1 MLKHRLTKIGNAL
14 IVALCMFFVGG
25 LVQSCEDPLGLDDYK
40 YDDKEPDWLGGSIYE
55 FLKNEE
61 GDHTYKYFV
70 RLIDAL
76 DYADVLNRTGSKTIF
91 IVDDAS
97 FDKFFASDN
106 RWNVHSF
113 DELTKSQMQTILNS
127 SMLDNAYLLNMMSST
142 SGDVEETR
150 GKCLRR
156 KTSSEAIDSIPFF
169 PGEALPDNNS
179 IWEHFR
185 EKGMLLALDHNAP
198 MMVHFLPDY
207 LKNRGILDSDM
218 NKIFESKG
226 LTRSGDEVFVY
237 MNKVLSS
244 GIDYDSYSADTL
256 TITCKNGYLYRM
268 NGVLIPPSN
277 MAEELRNCP
286 RTVLFSRMLDR
297 FSLPEYNG
305 DISEQYNNIHNFET
319 GKKDSVFVRRY
330 VNNSKVSGA
339 EIYEVDEH
347 FVKKS
352 VTNPDENE
360 VLKFDPGSNHLE
372 TNANT
377 KKEEDM
383 AAMFVPADE
392 YIYAYFSSTTSGK
405 FILNQFSPDVNPR
418 EISISDIKESGVMP
432 NDEDLELMKQALDS
446 IPLDVLSKF
455 VNNLMRESFYETVPS
470 KFGMMMDDGYREMG
484 MTPEHVDECIVANN
498 GVIYILNN
506 VFGPA
511 IYQSVAAPPTILYN
525 MEIMNE
531 LIVYMLYNSY
541 LLAMDATYSF
551 IVPDDDY
558 FVYYDPA
565 SLAEKADSLGSVNYA
580 YKLKFDSEYTTTL
593 NAKPALY
600 YQKYRFN
607 PETYEFTD
615 TIPVNLASG
624 SGEDITTS
632 VYNELKGTDD
642 DTWIRSRARELLENL
657 IIVDPIKENRYYQT
671 KGYAYIKCDVNSR
684 NNEGHAV
691 DVTFY
696 GGEQI
701 DLGNRPIKTQQSYIY
716 EADDKLEDGNGV
728 TYCTYSDD
736 PAYPTGIPTPTTKY
750 IYDRMKNTPE
760 FSEFFYL
767 AEEPDNNTLPVGFN
781 SFAQFINKL
790 VGGESSDIAKNGVK
804 YSIFKNA
811 YSYYSA
817 LPGHKYVPFLSK
829 YHYTVYVPTNESV
842 EAALQNG
849 LPTWEDIFDLYQKI
863 TDNGG
868 IGTAKVTQMAIML
881 NKFLRYH
888 FQDNSVYVDANVPS
902 EYYETSAVNDETGRF
917 LTTEIRKDGS
927 TLAITDQYV
936 KDSKEGEAY
945 YAGTIV
951 DDVHVVTDGKEN
963 VTWNVM
969 ARDLVF
975 PTNVSNLTIKEAR
988 IESSSFAVLHQI
1000 DRPLLSS
1007 NYIGYDGRFKRFSN
1021 DGYPVEQFDVTVAN
1035 SAWAENGNNNVKYL
1049 VAYKDIVE
1057 IGGEYIRLG
1066 YLMRELAEDKAD
1078 NFTREEYVEKGNGS
1092 MILITEDGFL
1102 VNENNMFIDK
1112 DGNEVTDK
1120 DGNLLEGCGYCQ
1132 VNKDGTDFVTVYPQ
1146 N

>member
-14 IVALCMFFVGG
+14 MVALCMLFVGG
-25 LVQSCEDPLGLDDYK
+25 LAQSCDDPLGLDDYK

-55 FLKNEE
+55 FLNDEE

-70 RLIDAL
+70 RLIDSL
-76 DYADVLNRTGSKTIF
+76 EYSDVLNRTGSKTIF
-91 IVDDAS
+91 IVDDKS
-97 FDKFFASDN
+97 FDEFFASNN

-113 DELTKSQMQTILNS
+113 EDLTKSQMKTILNS

-156 KTSSEAIDSIPFF
+156 NTSAEVTDSVPFF
-169 PGEALPDNNS
+169 PADSLPDNNHY
-179 IWEHFR
+179 WAHFR
-185 EKGMLLALDHNAP
+185 EKGGMRLAIDNNAP

-226 LTRSGDEVFVY
+226 LTRSGDEVFIY

-244 GIDYDSYSADTL
+244 GIDYGDYADDTL

-277 MAEELRNCP
+277 MAEELRNHH
-286 RTVLFSRMLDR
+286 RTQLFSRMLDR
-297 FSLPEYNG
+297 FSLPVYNQDLSNDYNG
-305 DISEQYNNIHNFET
+305 IYNYGGT
-319 GKKDSVFVRRY
+319 PDSVFVRRY
-330 VNNSKVSGA
+330 VNSSAVSGA
-339 EIYEVDEH
+339 AIYKVDVNKNYEP
-347 FVKKS
+347 
-352 VTNPDENE
+352 VTVENPNKNE
-360 VLKFDPGSNHLE
+360 VLKFDPGSNRLQ
-372 TNANT
+372 TKSTVNA
-377 KKEEDM
+377 EEDM

-392 YIYAYFSSTTSGK
+392 YMYAYFSSTTSGK
-405 FILNQFSPDVNPR
+405 FILEQFSPEIKPR
-418 EISISDIKESGVMP
+418 EITIDDVKEGTKP
-432 NDEDLELMKQALDS
+432 NEEDMKQMMAALDS

-484 MTPEHVDECIVANN
+484 LTPEHVDECVVANN

-531 LIVYMLYNSY
+531 LMVYMLYNSY

-565 SLAEKADSLGSVNYA
+565 SMWDNDKVDSTEYA
-580 YKLKFDSEYTTTL
+580 YKLRFDSDYTTAL
-593 NAKPALY
+593 NAEPALY
-600 YQKYRFN
+600 YERYRFDR
-607 PETYEFTD
+607 ETFEIYDTVPVRSKTSGTGENVVSDVYE
-615 TIPVNLASG
+615 A
-624 SGEDITTS
+624 
-632 VYNELKGTDD
+632 LKGTDD
-642 DTWIRSRARELLENL
+642 NSWIRSRARELLENL
-657 IIVDPIKENRYYQT
+657 IIVGSIGENKYYQT
-671 KGYAYIKCDVNSR
+671 KGYAYLKCDVNTSD
-684 NNEGHAV
+684 EAGHAV

-701 DLGNRPIKTQQSYIY
+701 DLGSRPIKTKRSFIY
-716 EADDKLEDGNGV
+716 ESDDKLEDGNGI

-736 PAYPTGIPTPTTKY
+736 DKYPTGIPTPTTTY
-750 IYDRMKNTPE
+750 IYDRLKNT
-760 FSEFFYL
+760 SEFEGFFEL
-767 AEEPDNNTLPVGFN
+767 ADDPATNDLPAGMASFGF
-781 SFAQFINKL
+781 FMKELF
-790 VGGESSDIAKNGVK
+790 ESNDLAKMNVK
-804 YSIFKNA
+804 YSIFKDK

-817 LPGHKYVPFLSK
+817 LSGHKYVPFLSK
-829 YHYTVYVPTNESV
+829 YHYTVYVPTNE
-842 EAALQNG
+842 ALEKAYECG
-849 LPTWEDIFDLYQKI
+849 LPTWLDIANAYEAVAAK
-863 TDNGG
+863 GG
-868 IGTAKVTQMAIML
+868 MGKAKVRKMAEML

-888 FQDNSVYVDANVPS
+888 FQDNSVYVDENVPANS
-902 EYYETSAVNDETGRF
+902 YETSAINDDTGRF
-917 LTTEIRKDGS
+917 LTTQVSKEGS
-927 TLAITDQYV
+927 TLAIEDQY
-936 KDSKEGEAY
+936 SGY
-945 YAGTIV
+945 YAGTDSEV
-951 DDVHVVTDGKEN
+951 DKAYVITEGEEN

-975 PTNVSNLTIKEAR
+975 PTNVSSMSIKEER
-988 IESSSFAVLHQI
+988 IESSSFAVLHLI

-1007 NYIGYDGRFKRFSN
+1007 NYIGYDGRFKRFS
-1021 DGYPVEQFDVTVAN
+1021 DEGYPVEQFEVAVAN
-1035 SAWAENGNNNVKYL
+1035 EDWEEGDGNIVKYL
-1049 VAYKDIVE
+1049 VAYKKTVE
-1057 IGGEYIRLG
+1057 IGGEYRRIG
-1066 YLMRELAEDKAD
+1066 YLMRELEDSTD
-1078 NFTREEYVEKGNGS
+1078 PFTREEYVQKGNGAAF
-1092 MILITEDGFL
+1092 LITEDGFL
-1102 VNENNMFIDK
+1102 LNENNMFVDK
-1112 DGNEVTDK
+1112 DGKEVTDK
-1120 DGNLLEGCGYCQ
+1120 NGNLLEGCGYCQ